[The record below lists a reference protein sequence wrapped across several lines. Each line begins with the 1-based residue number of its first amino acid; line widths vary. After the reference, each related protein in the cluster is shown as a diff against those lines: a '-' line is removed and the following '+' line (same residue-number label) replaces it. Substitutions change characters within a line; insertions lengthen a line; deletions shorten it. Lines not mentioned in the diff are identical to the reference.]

1 MQQSLY
7 WKSLPLENRTGAEVF
22 AALFGKAK
30 IATLLESPLPI
41 KSDRT
46 PLAQYSICA
55 GSPRLVDGCLQSW
68 TPPIGKIFPFL
79 EQLLKQASIENP
91 LNYCPDELPFTGG
104 WLGWRGYDAA
114 WEIEKCPT
122 CAAGRTVA

>member
-41 KSDRT
+41 KGDRT
-46 PLAQYSICA
+46 PLARYSICA

-68 TPPIGKIFPFL
+68 TPPIGNIFPFL
-79 EQLLKQASIENP
+79 AQLLKQASGEKT
-91 LNYCPDELPFTGG
+91 LNYCPNELPFTGG
-104 WLGWRGYDAA
+104 VAMVARVRCSLGN
-114 WEIEKCPT
+114 
-122 CAAGRTVA
+122 